1 MPHLKTI
8 LWLLDEIL
16 QTWLKHQR
24 NKICMMKVITFL
36 GGTCFK
42 FKTKCKDIYK
52 HLQTFFWMTK
62 VAITCVN
69 MECVFCKCKCNHGMC
84 LIRLTKVTIFLW
96 FARSFNCILDGGM
109 LVRDPLTNCF
119 VNLGS
124 NQNIHV
130 IKKLFSN

>member
-1 MPHLKTI
+1 MPRLKTI

-16 QTWLKHQR
+16 QTWLNHQR
-24 NKICMMKVITFL
+24 NKICMMKAITFL

-42 FKTKCKDIYK
+42 LKTKCKDTYK

-69 MECVFCKCKCNHGMC
+69 MECVFCNCKCNHGMC

-96 FARSFNCILDGGM
+96 FARSCNYILDGGM
-109 LVRDPLTNCF
+109 LVWDPLTNCS
-119 VNLGS
+119 VNFGS
-124 NQNIHV
+124 NQKVHV
-130 IKKLFSN
+130 IKKLFSK